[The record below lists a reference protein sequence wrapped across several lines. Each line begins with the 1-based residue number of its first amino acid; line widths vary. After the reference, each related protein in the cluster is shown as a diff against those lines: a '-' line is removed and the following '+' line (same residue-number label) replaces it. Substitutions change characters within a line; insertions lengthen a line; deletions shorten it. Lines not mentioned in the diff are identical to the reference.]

1 MRLKSLSL
9 YQFRGYKSETVIP
22 LDENLTGLIGKNDA
36 GKSTILEALD
46 HFFNETKMDPED
58 WNIYADESDNYIR
71 IGCIFTDLP
80 EEIVVDENYP
90 TSFESEYLTNKK
102 GCLEIIKEFKVL
114 KSVGKPSVY
123 IKCLH
128 PSVEK
133 ADKLHSAKIT
143 ELRKQGKDL
152 GVERN
157 VEDERVSSLWRKAI
171 WNYFSDLEF
180 EEKLIDVSDFG
191 KESKSIS
198 DKIDSLMPVYAL
210 FKSDRSSNDDDP
222 EAKDPM
228 QAAVK
233 MALKEYE
240 SEIKE
245 IQDVIIKKVEDVA
258 NRTLKKVQEMNEE
271 LAKDLTPKF
280 KKDPRWSFDF
290 TIDSDDG
297 VPLNKRGSGVRRLIL
312 LNFFRAEAE
321 KDQSESG
328 KANIIYAIEEP
339 ETSQHPDY
347 QIMLM
352 EALEELSAKDNCQIL
367 ITTHVPSLAGLLPTK
382 SIRFIN
388 PNKQGE
394 IQIEYGTEDVLKIV
408 AKNVG
413 VLPEKGLAG
422 ANVIVMVEGPSDV
435 TFIYHTSNVLK
446 LAKLL
451 PDSFSDKGIV
461 PVITGGCN
469 NLKHWITKRTAD
481 EIGLEWAVFMDSD
494 NGHDQEHRKSLAMAE
509 EIRRLGKFVHL
520 TRRREPENYIHP
532 KILKDEYGIDDFQ
545 QTETGDTKEEISRIT
560 PLSGRQVL
568 DTLWPKMSADLILE
582 MDVYEEDG
590 DEKHEMVEVFNS
602 ILELV
607 E

>member
-9 YQFRGYKSETVIP
+9 YQFRGYKNETVIP
-22 LDENLTGLIGKNDA
+22 IDENLTGLIGKNDA

-46 HFFNETKMDPED
+46 HFFNDSKMDPED
-58 WNIYADESDNYIR
+58 WNIYADQSDNYIR
-71 IGCIFTDLP
+71 IGCIFTELP
-80 EEIVVDENYP
+80 DEIVVDENYP
-90 TSFESEYLTNKK
+90 TSFESEYLTNKE

-114 KSVGKPSVY
+114 KTVGKPTDY

-128 PSVEK
+128 PSVNSAEN
-133 ADKLHSAKIT
+133 LHSRKIT
-143 ELRKQGKDL
+143 DLRKLGKEL
-152 GVERN
+152 GVESN

-171 WNYFSDLEF
+171 WNHFSDLEL
-180 EEKLIDVSDFG
+180 EERLIDVSDFG

-210 FKSDRSSNDDDP
+210 FKSDRPSNDDDP

-233 MALKEYE
+233 VALKEYE
-240 SEIKE
+240 NEIKK
-245 IQDVIIKKVEDVA
+245 IQNDIIGKVEDVA
-258 NRTLKKVQEMNEE
+258 NRTLEKVQEMNEE

-280 KKDPRWSFDF
+280 KKEPRWSFDF

-321 KDQSESG
+321 KDQSETG

-339 ETSQHPDY
+339 ETSQHPDH

-352 EALEELSAKDNCQIL
+352 EALEELASNDNCQIL
-367 ITTHVPSLAGLLPTK
+367 ITTHVPALAGLLPTE
-382 SIRFIN
+382 SIRYISTN
-388 PNKQGE
+388 DDRE
-394 IQIEYGTEDVLKIV
+394 IYIDYGSEDVLKTV
-408 AKNVG
+408 AENVG

-422 ANVIVMVEGPSDV
+422 ARAIVMVEGPSDV
-435 TFIYHTSNVLK
+435 TFLHHTSNVLK
-446 LAKLL
+446 
-451 PDSFSDKGIV
+451 DSGHIPHSIADKRIV

-469 NLKHWITKRTAD
+469 NLKHWITKNTAD

-494 NGHDQEHRKSLAMAE
+494 IGHEIEYQKSLNMAE
-509 EIRRLGKFVHL
+509 EIKDLGKFVHM
-520 TRRREPENYIHP
+520 TRKREPENYIHP
-532 KILKDEYGIDDFQ
+532 QILNDEYGISDFEQ
-545 QTETGDTKEEISRIT
+545 SVTGDSKTHISRLT

-568 DTLWPKMSADLILE
+568 DTLWPKMTSDLILE
-582 MDVYEEDG
+582 MDTYEEDG
-590 DEKHEMVEVFNS
+590 DEKHELVEVLS
-602 ILELV
+602 QILILAD
-607 E
+607 